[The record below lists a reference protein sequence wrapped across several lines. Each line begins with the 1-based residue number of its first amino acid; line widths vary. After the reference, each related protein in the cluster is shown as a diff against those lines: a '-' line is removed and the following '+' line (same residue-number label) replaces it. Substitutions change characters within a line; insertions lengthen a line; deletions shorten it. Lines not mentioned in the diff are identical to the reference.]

1 MNDLLNTLESQ
12 TAEALSSCA
21 DGEPWPT
28 ALIEARHKG
37 VLQLCELIEHGA
49 LISAAQLDRIRTIEK
64 GGAAILGCLTETR
77 ETLREQMRLAARQ
90 KSFSKC
96 VEAVLNL
103 PRPSELIEV

>member
-1 MNDLLNTLESQ
+1 MNDLLYTLESQ
-12 TAEALSSCA
+12 TADALGSCA

-37 VLQLCELIEHGA
+37 VVQLCDLIKHGA
-49 LISAAQLDRIRTIEK
+49 VISPAQLERIRTIEK
-64 GGAAILGCLTETR
+64 GGAAILVCMSETR
-77 ETLREQMRLAARQ
+77 EKMRENLRLAARQ

-103 PRPSELIEV
+103 PRPSELIEA